1 MKTLFISICLLTA
14 LLGQT
19 ACPSSSYRIVKSE
32 IPPALGKG
40 NITGKVLS
48 EADGKP
54 LENVDV
60 LLCRDAVMLAGCTGQ
75 IGQTKTDQ
83 NGVYWFRNL
92 PSGSYVPAIKQSEK
106 AIFVLQEKK
115 QGEYSPKPILF
126 KLEAGQTVQIEPQKL
141 TVESQSS
148 PAVNLIFPT
157 NFQTIRERKPKLT
170 WEANPNAEDYGP
182 YLIKIDDPTNDRIDI
197 DLESGKLAFVK
208 TTSVSP
214 IKELEDGIYEWGIY
228 PNLKGDGR
236 ISPQPMISKGYFVVV
251 GETQSEK

>member
-1 MKTLFISICLLTA
+1 MKTLFISICWLTA

-19 ACPSSSYRIVKSE
+19 ACPSSFYRIVKSE
-32 IPPALGKG
+32 TPPALGKG
-40 NITGKVLS
+40 NITGTVLS
-48 EADGKP
+48 ETDGKP

-75 IGQTKTDQ
+75 FGQTKTDQ

-92 PSGSYVPAIKQSEK
+92 PPGSYVPAIKQSEK
-106 AIFVLQEKK
+106 AIYALQEKK
-115 QGEYSPKPILF
+115 RGEYVEKAVIF
-126 KLEAGQTVQIEPQKL
+126 NLEAGQTVQLEPQKL
-141 TVESQSS
+141 TVEPQTS
-148 PAVNLIFPT
+148 PAVKLIFPT

-170 WEANPNAEDYGP
+170 WEANPNAEGYGP
-182 YLIKIDDPTNDRIDI
+182 YLIKIDNPTNNRIDI

-228 PNLKGDGR
+228 PTLKGDGR
-236 ISPQPMISKGYFVVV
+236 ASPQPTISKGYFVVV
-251 GETQSEK
+251 GETQSEN